1 MNMKPSPLVFIWRSS
16 LREDTGT
23 RSEMENG
30 PTTSAVLEMQVA
42 SYDGYLYEILGINN
56 KFELA
61 DIFSLL
67 CLNTVLEALSAPLH
81 SFEKL
86 KLLLANFNWIALALQ
101 GAYGFLKPHRR
112 MHKWPPMASLP
123 ALVENVQGNHQGFKH
138 TKEVFHNYF
147 RRSTE
152 KFIFYF
158 ELWFHYLEMGPPRR
172 CGAAFNQHRITVS
185 RVSNTSEVQDRIPL
199 MSTTS
204 KPLRIMAICA
214 HQPGYPGPGLM
225 YFCFHF
231 LTIKKVRAM
240 RYKIHSSLSPYVL
253 PLHMILCCPHKL
265 KTLETQQFW
274 EPQTQSQKPKS
285 ASQFVE
291 SEEEKSWAPFKILDF
306 PDQKSQLKQMSH
318 IDTRRVV
325 LRVFGRD
332 LDLLFRSPASSP
344 VPADLSRRSL
354 RTYNWGGPV
363 WEKRVRASARVRS
376 RNGFAVLV
384 TGAAGFVG
392 THVSAALKRRG
403 DGVLGI
409 DNFNEYYDPSLK
421 RARQLLLERTGV
433 YIVEGDINDEAL
445 LRKLFEVVP
454 FTHVMHLA
462 AQAGVRYAMENPGSY
477 VHSNIAGF
485 VNLLEVCKSVNPQ
498 PAIVWAS
505 SSSVYGLNTK
515 VPFSER
521 DRTDQPASLYA
532 ATKKAG
538 EEIAHTYNHIY
549 GLSLTGLR
557 FFTVYGPWGRPDM
570 AYFFF
575 TRDILKG
582 RGSGY
587 GRKKHREW
595 GEEEGPAQ
603 LRVFN
608 LGNTS
613 PVPVSDLVGI
623 LERLLKIKA
632 KRNIMKLPR
641 NGDVQFTHAN
651 ISYAQRELGYK
662 PTTDLHSG
670 LKKFVRWYLNYYSGG
685 KKAVE

>member
-1 MNMKPSPLVFIWRSS
+1 MKK
-16 LREDTGT
+16 
-23 RSEMENG
+23 
-30 PTTSAVLEMQVA
+30 
-42 SYDGYLYEILGINN
+42 IN
-56 KFELA
+56 F
-61 DIFSLL
+61 
-67 CLNTVLEALSAPLH
+67 
-81 SFEKL
+81 
-86 KLLLANFNWIALALQ
+86 
-101 GAYGFLKPHRR
+101 
-112 MHKWPPMASLP
+112 
-123 ALVENVQGNHQGFKH
+123 
-138 TKEVFHNYF
+138 
-147 RRSTE
+147 TE
-152 KFIFYF
+152 K
-158 ELWFHYLEMGPPRR
+158 M
-172 CGAAFNQHRITVS
+172 
-185 RVSNTSEVQDRIPL
+185 
-199 MSTTS
+199 
-204 KPLRIMAICA
+204 
-214 HQPGYPGPGLM
+214 
-225 YFCFHF
+225 
-231 LTIKKVRAM
+231 
-240 RYKIHSSLSPYVL
+240 
-253 PLHMILCCPHKL
+253 
-265 KTLETQQFW
+265 
-274 EPQTQSQKPKS
+274 
-285 ASQFVE
+285 
-291 SEEEKSWAPFKILDF
+291 
-306 PDQKSQLKQMSH
+306 SQLKQMSH
-318 IDTRRVV
+318 ADNSAPSTPGKFKMEKASYFNRVRWHASPAK
-325 LRVFGRD
+325 LCLWSFVFSAAI
-332 LDLLFRSPASSP
+332 LIFFFRSPASSP
-344 VPADLSRRSL
+344 LPADPSRRSL
-354 RTYNWGGPV
+354 RSPSNWGGPV
-363 WEKRVRASARVRS
+363 WEKRVRSSARVRS
-376 RNGFAVLV
+376 RNGFSVLV

-409 DNFNEYYDPSLK
+409 DNFNDYYDPSLK
-421 RARQLLLERTGV
+421 RARQALLERTGV
-433 YIVEGDINDEAL
+433 FIVEGDINDAAL

-498 PAIVWAS
+498 PSIVWAS

-582 RGSGY
+582 KTIPIFEAANHGTVARDFTYIDDIVRGCLGALDTAEKSTGSG
-587 GRKKHREW
+587 GKKR
-595 GEEEGPAQ
+595 GPAQ

-623 LERLLKIKA
+623 LERLLKTKA

-662 PTTDLHSG
+662 PVTDLQAG
-670 LKKFVRWYLNYYSGG
+670 LKKFVRWYLNYYSSG